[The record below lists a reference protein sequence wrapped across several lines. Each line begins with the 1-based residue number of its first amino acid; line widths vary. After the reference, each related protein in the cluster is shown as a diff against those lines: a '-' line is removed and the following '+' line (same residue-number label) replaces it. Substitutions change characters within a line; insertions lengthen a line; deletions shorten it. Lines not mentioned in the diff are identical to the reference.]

1 MRAHQIDVRTKLF
14 LILYSAVM
22 VFLFYSTLLETSLVL
37 LTFALQFYLK
47 KSKTSVKLLII
58 YFVFVVLQYSLLPV
72 LPQSLVTVVS
82 MFVVSFRRLFPCAM
96 AGILL
101 IQTTQVS
108 DLMSGLYRLKLPKQ
122 IVIPLAVTLRYIPA
136 INEEWHNINDAM
148 RIRSF
153 HAPGHNIIKRVQ
165 KKIECYYVPLLV
177 SASQIAEELSAA
189 AVTRGIEN
197 PAPRTILHRTKF
209 RLLDWGIFLFLI
221 ALLGLVLW
229 QQTVAGGMA

>member
-1 MRAHQIDVRTKLF
+1 
-14 LILYSAVM
+14 
-22 VFLFYSTLLETSLVL
+22 
-37 LTFALQFYLK
+37 
-47 KSKTSVKLLII
+47 
-58 YFVFVVLQYSLLPV
+58 
-72 LPQSLVTVVS
+72 
-82 MFVVSFRRLFPCAM
+82 
-96 AGILL
+96 
-101 IQTTQVS
+101 
-108 DLMSGLYRLKLPKQ
+108 
-122 IVIPLAVTLRYIPA
+122 
-136 INEEWHNINDAM
+136 M

-165 KKIECYYVPLLV
+165 KKVECYYVPLLV

>member
-1 MRAHQIDVRTKLF
+1 MGAHQIDVRTKLF

-47 KSKTSVKLLII
+47 KSRTSVKLLIV

-72 LPQSLVTVVS
+72 LPQSLVT
-82 MFVVSFRRLFPCAM
+82 VVSFRRLFPCAM

>member
-1 MRAHQIDVRTKLF
+1 MKSRRIDVRTKLF

-37 LTFALQFYLK
+37 LTFVLQFYLK
-47 KSKTSVKLLII
+47 KSGTSVKLLVV
-58 YFVFVVLQYSLLPV
+58 YFVFVLLQYCLLPV
-72 LPQSLVTVVS
+72 LPQLLVTIVS

-136 INEEWHNINDAM
+136 ITEEWHNINDAM

-153 HAPGHNIIKRVQ
+153 RTPGHNVIKRIQ
-165 KKIECYYVPLLV
+165 KKVECYYVPLLV

-197 PAPRTILHRTKF
+197 PAPRTILHRSKF

>member
-1 MRAHQIDVRTKLF
+1 MGAHQIDVRTKLF

-22 VFLFYSTLLETSLVL
+22 VFLFYSTLLET
-37 LTFALQFYLK
+37 LTGAFNLCSAILSE
-47 KSKTSVKLLII
+47 KSRTSVKLLIV

-165 KKIECYYVPLLV
+165 KKVECYYVPLLV

-209 RLLDWGIFLFLI
+209 RLLIGAFFSFL
-221 ALLGLVLW
+221 
-229 QQTVAGGMA
+229 

>member
-1 MRAHQIDVRTKLF
+1 MKSRRIDVRTKLF

-37 LTFALQFYLK
+37 LTFVLQFYLK
-47 KSKTSVKLLII
+47 KSGTSVKLLVV
-58 YFVFVVLQYSLLPV
+58 YFVFVLLQYCLLPV
-72 LPQSLVTVVS
+72 LPQSLVTIVS

-136 INEEWHNINDAM
+136 IIEEWHNINDAM

-153 HAPGHNIIKRVQ
+153 RTRGHNVIKRIQ
-165 KKIECYYVPLLV
+165 KKVECYYVPLLV

-197 PAPRTILHRTKF
+197 PAPRTILHRSKF

>member
-1 MRAHQIDVRTKLF
+1 MKSHRVDVRTKLF

-47 KSKTSVKLLII
+47 KSSTCVKLLIV
-58 YFVFVVLQYSLLPV
+58 YFVFVLLQYSLLPV
-72 LPQSLVTVVS
+72 IPQAFVTVIS

-122 IVIPLAVTLRYIPA
+122 IVTPLAVTLRYIPA
-136 INEEWHNINDAM
+136 ITEEWHNINDAM

-153 HAPGHNIIKRVQ
+153 RTPGRNVIKRIQ
-165 KKIECYYVPLLV
+165 KKFECYYVPLLV

-189 AVTRGIEN
+189 AITRGIEN
-197 PAPRTILHRTKF
+197 PVPRTILHRTKF
-209 RLLDWGIFLFLI
+209 QLLDGFIFLFLI
-221 ALLGLVLW
+221 VLLGLVLW
-229 QQTVAGGMA
+229 QQTIAGGIA